1 MFKTSGSSNSVT
13 SECQSETR
21 EVHGRKIMM
30 VDSPGF
36 FDNKMCEDDLKSEIT
51 KCVTLCAPGVHAFL
65 IVLKVERF
73 TEQEK
78 EVISKIKKLFSEE
91 ALKYSVII
99 FTHGD
104 QLEDQK
110 IEDFVKE
117 NHDLR
122 SLVEECGGRCHVM
135 DNRYWD
141 KERNNEEVKK
151 LLNTIDK
158 MVEQNNGEMYT
169 NEMLE
174 QVHSLFL
181 KVQNIIRACIKNI
194 SENEIVKLALSFVS
208 NALKIGSGITTGIL
222 LGALL
227 GIPMMILRV
236 LHKLKTLADYLN
248 DLDPK
253 NLKDMR
259 DGSEAFG
266 SPANEGLAEVS
277 QEPTEDAT
285 AAEPIEQLFAAIG
298 IRFTVVGS
306 IGAIEGGFTG
316 YKEAVKANS
325 VGQAVKNTAKA
336 VWESSTAP
344 FEEPFQNKGQ
354 TKTFDTKND

>member
-1 MFKTSGSSNSVT
+1 MDERRIVLLGKTGTGKSSLAKTIIGEDMFKASGSSNSVT

-21 EVHGRKIMM
+21 EVHGRKITL
-30 VDSPGF
+30 VDTPGF

-51 KCVTLCAPGVHAFL
+51 KCVTLSSPGVHAFL

-73 TEQEK
+73 TEKEK
-78 EVISKIKKLFSEE
+78 EVISKIKKLFSKE
-91 ALKYSVII
+91 ALRYAVII

-158 MVEQNNGEMYT
+158 MVQQNNGEMYT

-174 QVHSLFL
+174 QVHGWLQ
-181 KVQNIIRACIKNI
+181 KVQNIIRAWIKKI
-194 SENEIVKLALSFVS
+194 LESEKVKRAQGFVS
-208 NALKIGSGITTGIL
+208 NALKNLSCISTG
-222 LGALL
+222 
-227 GIPMMILRV
+227 
-236 LHKLKTLADYLN
+236 
-248 DLDPK
+248 
-253 NLKDMR
+253 
-259 DGSEAFG
+259 FC
-266 SPANEGLAEVS
+266 
-277 QEPTEDAT
+277 
-285 AAEPIEQLFAAIG
+285 
-298 IRFTVVGS
+298 
-306 IGAIEGGFTG
+306 
-316 YKEAVKANS
+316 
-325 VGQAVKNTAKA
+325 
-336 VWESSTAP
+336 
-344 FEEPFQNKGQ
+344 
-354 TKTFDTKND
+354 

>member
-1 MFKTSGSSNSVT
+1 MKCLIILKSFVYFVPECRIVLLGKTGFGKSSVANTIFGEKIFKVSGSSNSVT

-21 EVHGRKIMM
+21 EVHGRKITL
-30 VDSPGF
+30 VDTPGF

-51 KCVTLCAPGVHAFL
+51 KCVTMCAPGVHAFL

-73 TEQEK
+73 TQQEK
-78 EVISKIKKLFSEE
+78 EVISKIKKYFSKE
-91 ALKYSVII
+91 ALKYAVIL

-158 MVEQNNGEMYT
+158 MVEQNNREMYT
-169 NEMLE
+169 NEMLKL
-174 QVHSLFL
+174 VHSLL
-181 KVQNIIRACIKNI
+181 QKVQNIIRAYIKNI

-208 NALKIGSGITTGIL
+208 NALKMGPDIITETL

-227 GIPMMILRV
+227 GISEMILRV

-259 DGSEAFG
+259 DEPEAFG
-266 SPANEGLAEVS
+266 SPANE
-277 QEPTEDAT
+277 
-285 AAEPIEQLFAAIG
+285 AI
-298 IRFTVVGS
+298 VGP
-306 IGAIEGGFTG
+306 EH
-316 YKEAVKANS
+316 
-325 VGQAVKNTAKA
+325 
-336 VWESSTAP
+336 
-344 FEEPFQNKGQ
+344 
-354 TKTFDTKND
+354 KTQ